1 MSLTF
6 GFINKVFGKTNIASR
21 ENLAFTVKQRFKIVV
36 FAPAENADEIINAMA
51 STGAGHIGN
60 YSVCSFRTEGIAT
73 FKPGEGAEPY
83 IGKKGNLEI
92 LGDEMR
98 IEMICNIE
106 HINDTLDKM
115 YEVHPYDEPACEI
128 YEIMVRGKNP
138 DDNIVE
144 LSLKKAVK
152 LQTILNKINNLIDA
166 DNIPAKIKSANIKN
180 IIVDFSESGMTPP
193 PGKNNK
199 KNKILYI
206 TGNSYRSINIQLI

>member
-1 MSLTF
+1 MNLTSV
-6 GFINKVFGKTNIASR
+6 FINKVFGKTNIASR

-36 FAPAENADEIINAMA
+36 FAPAQNADEIINSMA
-51 STGAGHIGN
+51 STGAGQIGN
-60 YSVCSFRTEGIAT
+60 YSVCSFRTEGVGT

-98 IEMICNIE
+98 IEMICDIE
-106 HINDTLDKM
+106 HINDTLDKI

-144 LSLKKAVK
+144 LSLKKTVK
-152 LQTILNKINNLIDA
+152 MQSVLSRINNLIDA
-166 DNIPAKIKSANIKN
+166 DNIPAKIKSAKIKKV
-180 IIVDFSESGMTPP
+180 IVDFSESGMRLPS
-193 PGKNNK
+193 KK
-199 KNKILYI
+199 KNKGNNILYI
-206 TGNSYRSINIQLI
+206 TGNSYRSINFQLI